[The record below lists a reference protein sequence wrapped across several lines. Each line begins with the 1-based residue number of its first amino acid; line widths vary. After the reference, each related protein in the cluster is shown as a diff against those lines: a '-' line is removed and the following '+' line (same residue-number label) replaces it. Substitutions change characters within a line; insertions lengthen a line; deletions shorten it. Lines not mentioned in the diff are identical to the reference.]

1 MRIKVSDPFYT
12 SDLLLFLRNSGM
24 HVLREPEEGTLAVIG
39 VSTDAVQ
46 EVLTLWNGLHEGVTA
61 RIVG

>member
-1 MRIKVSDPFYT
+1 MRIQVSDPFYT

-24 HVLREPEEGTLAVIG
+24 EVFREAAEGTLTVIG
-39 VSTDAVQ
+39 GGTAAAQ
-46 EVLTLWNGLHEGVTA
+46 EVLTIWNGLHEGVTA